1 MKFTTCMIV
10 KNEEAVLD
18 KCLASL
24 ADIMDEIIIVD
35 TGSTDR
41 TKEIA
46 ASYTPY
52 IYDYVW
58 QEDFAAARNFA
69 FSKATGDY
77 IYSADADEVIDAEN
91 RLKFQALKRVL
102 LPEVEIVQMIYITEQ
117 ADHPTEN
124 FARDR
129 RPKLFKRLRE
139 FTWVEPVH
147 ETVNLSPIVFDS
159 DIEVRHYPQGDH
171 SGRDFG
177 VFEKIIAEKGVLSD
191 RLIGMYVR
199 ELYKAGTPQAL
210 GRAKGFLEWSL
221 AAAKQNG
228 KELQCRQIIAVLLKI
243 YRLEEDAVSILNTCL
258 REEVTIPS
266 AEVCLELGNF
276 FMMKEEYAEASE
288 WFRRAAFDCESEID
302 IASSGKN
309 ALMALAGSLRQL
321 AAAVGGAVQGSLMQ
335 ETLIQE
341 TAAENIVE
349 GISDRGGSYDDKD
362 SRWIAGEHKSV
373 VEWDVE
379 HCSYNDDYSR
389 FIEQAEQYEQMA
401 REWKPQESGV

>member
-1 MKFTTCMIV
+1 
-10 KNEEAVLD
+10 
-18 KCLASL
+18 
-24 ADIMDEIIIVD
+24 
-35 TGSTDR
+35 
-41 TKEIA
+41 
-46 ASYTPY
+46 
-52 IYDYVW
+52 
-58 QEDFAAARNFA
+58 
-69 FSKATGDY
+69 
-77 IYSADADEVIDAEN
+77 
-91 RLKFQALKRVL
+91 
-102 LPEVEIVQMIYITEQ
+102 
-117 ADHPTEN
+117 
-124 FARDR
+124 
-129 RPKLFKRLRE
+129 
-139 FTWVEPVH
+139 
-147 ETVNLSPIVFDS
+147 
-159 DIEVRHYPQGDH
+159 
-171 SGRDFG
+171 
-177 VFEKIIAEKGVLSD
+177 
-191 RLIGMYVR
+191 MYVR

-243 YRLEEDAVSILNTCL
+243 YRLEEDAVSILKTCL